1 MKFVCAANWKMN
13 KGPDE
18 VSSFIEGLLD
28 NDLIKSSLDF
38 EVIIFPQNFCAFKC
52 AELLNK
58 SKKVVW
64 GAQNCYFKNEGAFT
78 GENSPELISL
88 MGAKYVLVGHSERR
102 TLFSEDNLLISKK
115 VKACYD
121 VGLTPML
128 CVGENQGEDFK
139 KILVKQLTSIPPEVS
154 EIVIAYE
161 PVWAIGT
168 GLSVEPKKL
177 SEVNSFIKSITESMN
192 MSVTLLYGGSVKA
205 QNASEL
211 AGIDGLDG
219 FLVGN
224 ASLELDSFLEVL
236 HILHDVKGK

>member
-13 KGPDE
+13 KKPDE
-18 VSSFIEGLLD
+18 VSSFIEGLLGS
-28 NDLIKSSLDF
+28 DLIKSGLDF

-52 AELLNK
+52 SELLNK

-78 GENSPELISL
+78 GENSPEVIRL

-102 TLFSEDNLLISKK
+102 TLFNEDNLLISKK

-139 KILVKQLTSIPPEVS
+139 KVLVKQLTSIPQEVS
-154 EIVIAYE
+154 RIVIAYE

-168 GLSVEPKKL
+168 GLSVTPEKL

-192 MSVTLLYGGSVKA
+192 VSVTLLYGGSVKA
-205 QNASEL
+205 QNAGEL
-211 AGIDGLDG
+211 GGIPGLDG

-224 ASLELDSFLEVL
+224 ASLKLDSFLEIL